1 VKANLQKLDGRA
13 ALGHTPSLSSAR
25 GFVLDIDGTLALADK
40 NLGGYQALPGAVELV
55 SLLRQRQI
63 PAVAFTNGTTKTP
76 TELSKALSAIGIEFD
91 ETKTM
96 TPISVA
102 VDDFKRKKYK
112 RVLVLGVEGVWRPIQ
127 EAGIEV
133 ILSPKRCDDA
143 EAVLI
148 GWYPKFTLADID
160 AACRAVWGG
169 AALYTGSTAA
179 YVASREGRTIGI
191 SGAISA
197 AVHNVT
203 GKRAMVL
210 GKPSIQA
217 VRCASRRLGVAPA
230 DLAIVG
236 DDASLENAMAHRCG
250 ALSVAVHTG
259 LGDAESFA
267 ALPFTIRPHL
277 SLSGVDKLLALVT

>member
-1 VKANLQKLDGRA
+1 VNLTAASPASAKA
-13 ALGHTPSLSSAR
+13 LSDVR

-55 SLLRQRQI
+55 STLRQRDI
-63 PAVAFTNGTTKTP
+63 PTLAFTNGTTKTP
-76 TELSKALSAIGIEFD
+76 AQLSKALCAIGFD
-91 ETKTM
+91 LDEAHTM

-102 VDDFKRKKYK
+102 VDYFQRKKYK

-133 ILSPKRCDDA
+133 ILSPQRCDDA
-143 EAVLI
+143 DAVLL
-148 GWYPKFTLADID
+148 GWYPQFALADID

-169 AALYTGSTAA
+169 AALYAGSTAA
-179 YVASREGRTIGI
+179 YVASREGKTIGI
-191 SGAISA
+191 SGALAA
-197 AVHNVT
+197 AVRNVT

-210 GKPSIQA
+210 GKPSVQA

-230 DLAIVG
+230 HLAIVG

-259 LGDAESFA
+259 LGDGNSFA
-267 ALPFTIRPHL
+267 ALPLGMRPHL
-277 SLSGVDKLLALVT
+277 SLSGIDKLLTLVNS